1 MSAVVD
7 KQQGQFSRAE
17 PASHAASTAGS
28 RIRTAV
34 TGPTAALAAA
44 TAIGATFIYWLVHLS
59 LIDDAYITLTY
70 ARTLAEHGEWGML
83 PGHEANSATSP
94 LHVLLLGGLTAIVG
108 DPVVALGVLYVLTCV
123 ALALGLRGL
132 GGTLGLGYRV
142 AVLGT
147 PLLVA
152 SPLLAS
158 TIGLETM
165 LVVTALTY
173 LTWACA
179 RGDATMAGLACGVLL
194 WLRLDT
200 VVVVAILVLATP
212 SLWRRLI
219 RVVALAAGVVG
230 PGLLFSWLVLGSAIP
245 DTLIIKQGGSWGDF
259 LTAMTT
265 RYYSKNPSAA
275 IVVLVVAAVGLL
287 ATLTWPAWRR
297 RGVAAGSSV
306 VPALAVAGA
315 AYFGLIWSLDVPPF
329 FWYYAPT
336 LAALTLTA
344 VIGLATFSGPRFRG
358 YARAA
363 AVTIGAALLV
373 MTVIPW
379 GTRASEHVPLRE
391 MPIHANWAHPDEY
404 AEIGRELHDIVGDT
418 PVHGP
423 GEVGTL
429 AYFCEC
435 TIVDRFTDRA
445 VLADEIREAR
455 HDSSLY
461 RLNYAGLDLSSLDPI
476 TPGYWL
482 VWRHGPDPTDRG
494 WDTTGL
500 AGARAHGHFVLL
512 DHHPGKA
519 KQRNDDSQLLIPDA
533 QQQPSGP
540 QQQPSDQATDGS
552 LR

>member
-7 KQQGQFSRAE
+7 KHQGQFAE
-17 PASHAASTAGS
+17 TEPISHAAPTGG
-28 RIRTAV
+28 RRLRTAV
-34 TGPTAALAAA
+34 IWPTAALVGLTAIAA
-44 TAIGATFIYWLVHLS
+44 TFLYWLVHVA

-70 ARTLAEHGEWGML
+70 ARTLAEHGEWGMI

-94 LHVLLLGGLTAIVG
+94 LNVLLTGGLTAIFN

-142 AVLGT
+142 AVIGT
-147 PLLVA
+147 PLFVA

-158 TIGLETM
+158 TIGLESM
-165 LVVTALTY
+165 LVVTALIY

-179 RGDATMAGLACGVLL
+179 RGDAMMAGLACGVLL

-200 VVVVAILVLATP
+200 VVIAGILVLATP
-212 SLWRRLI
+212 ALWRRLI
-219 RVVALAAGVVG
+219 QVVALAAAVVG
-230 PGLLFSWLVLGSAIP
+230 PWLVFSWIAFDSAIP
-245 DTLIIKQGGSWGDF
+245 DTLVIKQGGAWGDF

-265 RYYSKNPSAA
+265 RYYHKNPWAA
-275 IVVLVVAAVGLL
+275 IIVLVIGAVGLL
-287 ATLTWPAWRR
+287 AALTWPAWRR

-306 VPALAVAGA
+306 VPALVLAGA
-315 AYFGLIWSLDVPPF
+315 AYFCLIWALDVPPF

-336 LAALTLTA
+336 LTALTLTA
-344 VIGLATFSGPRFRG
+344 VIGLATLSGPDFQA
-358 YARAA
+358 YVRAA
-363 AVTIGAALLV
+363 AVTVGAVLIVMSLV
-373 MTVIPW
+373 PW
-379 GTRASEHVPLRE
+379 QVRTSAHVPLRE
-391 MPIHANWAHPDEY
+391 MPIHANWARPYEY
-404 AEIGRELHDIVGDT
+404 AEIGRELGNIVGDT

-445 VLADEIREAR
+445 VLADKIRQDR
-455 HDSSLY
+455 RDSLFY
-461 RLNYAGLDLSSLDPI
+461 RLNYHGLNLATLDPI
-476 TPGYWL
+476 KPGYWL
-482 VWRHGPDPTDRG
+482 VWRRGPDPSGLG

-512 DHHPGKA
+512 DHHPTNGKRGQDGP
-519 KQRNDDSQLLIPDA
+519 QRQISDPREPTSDSQQQLLRP
-533 QQQPSGP
+533 GE
-540 QQQPSDQATDGS
+540 G
-552 LR
+552 R